1 LNHKLA
7 LVEQSGKGP
16 SRSADIASQLEAV
29 NATLSHVS
37 QNQLYGLLQRP
48 VFVGPHKIDHLMP
61 SLDLR

>member
-29 NATLSHVS
+29 NANIVARL
-37 QNQLYGLLQRP
+37 
-48 VFVGPHKIDHLMP
+48 
-61 SLDLR
+61 